1 MAARGNVVAS
11 ITTGGSSV
19 SIIDAAG
26 PSVRETDRRPGGG
39 IAVPGP
45 ASLQRLATEW
55 ARPTAKA
62 ETFFIE
68 RIAWFRSW
76 NPVGCQSCSCELG
89 HPSRWASPATYCGVM
104 GATLM
109 SQFTPSDT
117 SFTVRVAIPMP

>member
-1 MAARGNVVAS
+1 MAARGNVVAG

-76 NPVGCQSCSCELG
+76 NLVRCQSCSCELG
-89 HPSRWASPATYCGVM
+89 
-104 GATLM
+104 
-109 SQFTPSDT
+109 
-117 SFTVRVAIPMP
+117 